1 MAPRKKNVKEDEAE
15 AEPAEAA
22 VEPRAKRTRRGA
34 DADAAAANDNKP
46 GHADVKGKGKGKAAS
61 KAAPKAAAAADA
73 DEEPAAATAAA
84 AKAPGKGKSKAAA
97 ADGGAT
103 RSAAAGPKAE
113 AAAAGAGGDGSSGGG
128 KKYYLMKSE
137 PEEFSLD
144 DLEAKPES
152 IGHWE
157 GVRNAQAR
165 NIMRG
170 MRLGDEAL
178 FYHSSCK
185 VPAAVGVVRVVREAY
200 PDHFAFDKK
209 SKYYDERST
218 PDNPKWWMVD
228 VQLVRR
234 LARPV
239 TLAELRAEGA
249 KAGSPVASMV
259 LINKSRLSVQPVT
272 EEQWNVVMQL
282 EKQDK
287 ADA

>member
-1 MAPRKKNVKEDEAE
+1 MAPRKKAVKEEAD
-15 AEPAEAA
+15 AAPADTAA
-22 VEPRAKRTRRGA
+22 LPRAKRTRRAA
-34 DADAAAANDNKP
+34 DTDAAAAKDDIEAEVGAESKS
-46 GHADVKGKGKGKAAS
+46 KGKGAA
-61 KAAPKAAAAADA
+61 KAAPKATAD
-73 DEEPAAATAAA
+73 A
-84 AKAPGKGKSKAAA
+84 AKAKPAKGKAK
-97 ADGGAT
+97 DGGAG
-103 RSAAAGPKAE
+103 AD
-113 AAAAGAGGDGSSGGG
+113 AGGDASNAGNGDGSGG

-144 DLEAKPES
+144 DLEAKPDS
-152 IGHWE
+152 TGHWE

-165 NIMRG
+165 NIMKG
-170 MRLGDEAL
+170 MKLGDEAL

-185 VPAAVGVVRVVREAY
+185 VPACVGVVRVVREAY

-218 PDNPKWWMVD
+218 PQQPKWWMVD

-239 TLAELRAEGA
+239 TLAELRAEGT
-249 KAGSPVASMV
+249 KPGSPVASMV

-272 EEQWNVVMQL
+272 EEQWNVVMEL